1 MKVSYCSTCKGRL
14 WQLEKTLMPNLLQL
28 SKIDAEWII
37 VDYASPDGF
46 ADILMFNNLARSL
59 MEQGKL
65 KIYQHRLGML
75 PFSMP
80 LAKNLAHH
88 FATGEYVFNL
98 DIDNFIGNS
107 YEQIIS
113 LQENEYIWA
122 VNQHP
127 KSGLEGRLGM
137 KRSVFEQLRGYD
149 LDLVGAGYDDIN
161 LAARLDKQGFK
172 LRVEKKVIPAVKN
185 TATDTIMFVDTQ
197 NTPTELYRNSKKIHD
212 MKMVSGQ
219 AVNCNGTT
227 FVDGINLADLTTLL
241 TVQ

>member
-46 ADILMFNNLARSL
+46 ADILMNNNLARNV

-122 VNQHP
+122 VNQSP

-137 KRSVFEQLRGYD
+137 KRSVFEQLQGYD

-161 LAARLDKQGFK
+161 LATRLKKHGFK
-172 LRVEKKVIPAVKN
+172 LRVETIVIPAVKN
-185 TATDTIMFVDTQ
+185 TASDTIMFVDTSGSA
-197 NTPTELYRNSKKIHD
+197 TELYRNSKQIHD
-212 MKMVSGQ
+212 MKMLND
-219 AVNCNGTT
+219 AVVNPNGTT
-227 FVDGINLADLTTLL
+227 YIDGINLADLTTLL
-241 TVQ
+241 TIQ

>member
-46 ADILMFNNLARSL
+46 ADILMNNNLARNL

-65 KIYQHRLGML
+65 KIYQHHLGML

-122 VNQHP
+122 VNQSP
-127 KSGLEGRLGM
+127 NSGLEGRLGM

-161 LAARLDKQGFK
+161 LATRLKKQGFK
-172 LRVEKKVIPAVKN
+172 LCVETKVIPAVKN
-185 TATDTIMFVDTQ
+185 SATDTITFVDTSGSV
-197 NTPTELYRNSKKIHD
+197 TELYRNSKQIHD
-212 MKMVSGQ
+212 MKMLND
-219 AVNCNGTT
+219 AVVNPNGTT
-227 FVDGINLADLTTLL
+227 YNDGINLADLTTLL
-241 TVQ
+241 IVQ